1 MRVFVTGGTGLV
13 GRRLLAELK
22 QKGHQAVVLTRQ
34 ETSGRTDADYVRGD
48 PTKPGAW
55 QQVAAECDAIIN
67 LAGEG
72 IFNRRWNDEFKKL
85 VRDSRILATRHCVE
99 VLKQAPRRSDGSPKV
114 LVNASAIGYYGA
126 RGPEP
131 LDESA
136 PAGAGYLPSVCVEW
150 ELTARA
156 AEVDGVRVVLGRI
169 GVVLDRQGGALGKML
184 LPFKL
189 GAGGPIASG
198 KQYMSW
204 IHNADVAG
212 LFVFALE
219 NPAVTGPMNVTAP
232 KPVTNKEFGK
242 ALGRALGRPAF
253 VWTPGF
259 ALRLMLGE
267 GAEIIT
273 TGQNVLPKK
282 ALDLGYSFRFPE
294 IDGALA
300 DVLAQPTRAA
310 G

>member
-13 GRRLLAELK
+13 GTRLLSDLR
-22 QKGHQAVVLTRQ
+22 QRGHHAVVLSRRRI
-34 ETSGRTDADYVRGD
+34 EDRTDAEFVQGD
-48 PTKPGAW
+48 PTQPGAW
-55 QQVAAECDAIIN
+55 QDAAASCEAIIN

-72 IFNRRWNDEFKKL
+72 IFNRRWNDDFKKL
-85 VRDSRILATRHCVE
+85 IRVSRVLATRHCVE
-99 VLKQAPRRSDGSPKV
+99 ALRRAPNRPDGTPKV
-114 LVNASAIGYYGA
+114 LVNASAIGYYGS
-126 RGPEP
+126 RGSEP

-136 PAGAGYLPSVCVEW
+136 APGQGFLPSVCVDW
-150 ELTARA
+150 ELTARS
-156 AEVDGVRVVLGRI
+156 AEPLGVRVVLARI
-169 GVVLDRQGGALGKML
+169 GIVLDKNGGALARML

-204 IHNADVAG
+204 VHIADVAG
-212 LFVFALE
+212 LLLFALE
-219 NPAVTGPMNVTAP
+219 NPSVSGPMNVTAP

-253 VWTPGF
+253 VWTPGL
-259 ALRLMLGE
+259 ALRIMLGE
-267 GAEIIT
+267 GAELVT
-273 TGQNVLPKK
+273 EGQNVVPKK

-294 IDGALA
+294 LDAALA
-300 DVLAQPTRAA
+300 DILSAPAKAV

>member
-13 GRRLLAELK
+13 GRRLLGELK
-22 QKGHQAVVLTRQ
+22 AKGHEAVVLTRQ
-34 ETSGRTDADYVRGD
+34 DPTGRTDAEYVRGD
-48 PTKPGAW
+48 PTQPGAW

-99 VLKQAPRRSDGSPKV
+99 ALKKAPRRSDGSPKV

-136 PAGAGYLPSVCVEW
+136 APGAGFLPSVCVEW
-150 ELTARA
+150 ELPARA
-156 AEVDGVRVVLGRI
+156 AEADGVRVVLARI
-169 GVVLDRQGGALGKML
+169 GVVLDRHGGALGKML

-212 LFVFALE
+212 LLVFALE
-219 NPAVTGPMNVTAP
+219 NSAVTGPMNVTAP

-242 ALGRALGRPAF
+242 ALGRALGRPAL

-259 ALRLMLGE
+259 ALRIMLGE

-282 ALDLGYSFRFPE
+282 ALDLGYAFRFPE
-294 IDGALA
+294 IDAALA